1 MLGHRFVTSKIRR
14 GPVAASG
21 EPGKGEKGID
31 GMGMASWWVRVD
43 NLPGESSKIL
53 KEAKS
58 DSEKMDGPSISPWNN
73 LKQTNSLLES
83 TLLEKASLFLTLEG

>member
-31 GMGMASWWVRVD
+31 GMGMAS
-43 NLPGESSKIL
+43 
-53 KEAKS
+53 
-58 DSEKMDGPSISPWNN
+58 
-73 LKQTNSLLES
+73 
-83 TLLEKASLFLTLEG
+83 